1 MPAIFS
7 SYICLVVHMHC
18 ARCSWNS
25 GWFLNRFRPRNRIN
39 FSHWLTTRIISILYS
54 SEPFWYIINIKPT
67 ATSAWSTIFSSL
79 VCDVM
84 TSHITLN
91 LEVFILRSLSAALI
105 HDVQLYK
112 LSFVFNCVIEL
123 SDRDNRWLVTASI
136 IYFITPN
143 VLGIFINKTI
153 PKQWSIYLDGE
164 VISQLTS
171 RHLIYNEIIL
181 YFVLDV

>member
-1 MPAIFS
+1 
-7 SYICLVVHMHC
+7 
-18 ARCSWNS
+18 
-25 GWFLNRFRPRNRIN
+25 
-39 FSHWLTTRIISILYS
+39 
-54 SEPFWYIINIKPT
+54 
-67 ATSAWSTIFSSL
+67 
-79 VCDVM
+79 M

-112 LSFVFNCVIEL
+112 LSFVFNCVIKL

-136 IYFITPN
+136 LYFITPN
-143 VLGIFINKTI
+143 VLDIFINKTI
-153 PKQWSIYLDGE
+153 PKQRSLYLDGK
-164 VISQLTS
+164 VISRLTS